1 MIHLMQWAIRN
12 NVSRQALYELEQIM
26 GTVDT
31 TPSDTSHPPRSEAA
45 VSADYR
51 KNAAAR
57 GDRVFR
63 NNVGA
68 GKLETGSFLRWGLAN
83 DSEAM
88 NKVIKSSDLIG
99 VHRFLIG
106 PEHVGHVVGQFDAV
120 EMKKEDWTYTG
131 SEEEQAQLAFLN
143 LVVALGG
150 RGRFINRM
158 GAV

>member
-31 TPSDTSHPPRSEAA
+31 TSADTSHPPRSEAA

-68 GKLETGSFLRWGLAN
+68 GKLESGSFVRWGLAN

-88 NKVIKSSDLIG
+88 NKVIKSSDFIG
-99 VHRFLIG
+99 IHRFVVQ
-106 PEHVGHVVGQFDAV
+106 PEHVGHTFGQFDAA
-120 EMKKEDWTYTG
+120 EFKGEDWTYTG
-131 SEEEQAQLAFLN
+131 TDRERAQLAFLN